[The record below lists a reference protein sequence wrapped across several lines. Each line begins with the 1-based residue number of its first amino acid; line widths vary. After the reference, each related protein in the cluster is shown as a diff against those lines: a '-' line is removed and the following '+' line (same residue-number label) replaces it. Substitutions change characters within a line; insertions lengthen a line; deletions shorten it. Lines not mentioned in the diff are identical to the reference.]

1 MTHDDVDDAI
11 QALHN
16 AQRAAFLLSMRLKA
30 AGDDAGA
37 TAAQNRADRLQTEI
51 DNAINKELDEWEA
64 GARPLLSELNKAAKD
79 AQTALDDVK
88 QDVANAQ
95 QLSSPR
101 KALNKSVALSIKF
114 CGSDAFFGQGQ
125 TLSQW

>member
-64 GARPLLSELNKAAKD
+64 GARPLVSELNKAAKD
-79 AQTALDDVK
+79 VQTALDDVK

-95 QLSSPR
+95 KVSAAM
-101 KALNKSVALSIKF
+101 KALDKAVDLAIKF
-114 CGSDAFFGQGQ
+114 VG
-125 TLSQW
+125 